1 MRVVFFG
8 TPPFAADVL
17 TFLLKNQIE
26 VVGVISRPDKPFG
39 RSRTPVPGPVRLVAE
54 AANIPHFQPE
64 KVSSPEFLPTLKL
77 FDADLFVVVAYGE
90 IMNQAV
96 LDVPRLACLNVHAS
110 ILPKYRGAAPI
121 QCAIINGE
129 KESGITIMHMVRKM
143 DAGDMISQV
152 VMPIEENTTYGMLES
167 EMRLVG
173 SKEILDVIHAF
184 GRGPVKSVAQDE
196 KEVTFAPKIELE
208 NCEINWENSSESIH
222 NLIRGVNPEPGAWCQ
237 ISIDGQKKRLK
248 IYESRLVDAISLD
261 LRVCLV
267 DPSKRILIG
276 CGRGVLE
283 LVEVQL
289 EGKKRMRAADLY
301 RGLPT
306 GQWEII

>member
-39 RSRTPVPGPVRLVAE
+39 RSRTPVPGPVRVVAE
-54 AANIPHFQPE
+54 EANIPHFQPE
-64 KVSSPEFLPTLKL
+64 KVSSPDFLPTLQS

-96 LDVPRLACLNVHAS
+96 LNVPRLACLNVHAS
-110 ILPKYRGAAPI
+110 LLPKYRGAAPI
-121 QCAIINGE
+121 QRAIIDGE

-143 DAGDMISQV
+143 DAGDMISRV
-152 VMPIEENTTYGMLES
+152 VMPIGENMTYGMLEA
-167 EMRLVG
+167 EMRIVG
-173 SKEILDVIHAF
+173 SEAILDVIHAF
-184 GRGPVKSVAQDE
+184 NKGSVSAISQDE
-196 KEVTFAPKIELE
+196 GAVTFAPKLELE
-208 NCEINWENSSESIH
+208 DCEINWENASEVIH

-237 ISIDGQKKRLK
+237 ILIDGQKKRLK
-248 IYESRLVDAISLD
+248 IFESRVSNSVSLNPRTCIMHASKKVLV
-261 LRVCLV
+261 
-267 DPSKRILIG
+267 G

-283 LVEVQL
+283 LLEVQL
-289 EGKKRMRAADLY
+289 EGKKRMNAADLY
-301 RGLPT
+301 RGLPV
-306 GQWEII
+306 GKWEII

>member
-54 AANIPHFQPE
+54 GANIPHFQPE
-64 KVSSPEFLPTLKL
+64 KVSSPDFLPTLKS

-110 ILPKYRGAAPI
+110 LLPKYRGAAPI
-121 QCAIINGE
+121 QRAVIDGE

-143 DAGDMISQV
+143 DAGDMISRI
-152 VMPIEENTTYGMLES
+152 VMSIDENMTYGMLES
-167 EMRLVG
+167 EMRIVG
-173 SKEILDVIHAF
+173 SKAILDVIHAF
-184 GRGPVKSVAQDE
+184 SVGPVKAVSQDE
-196 KEVTFAPKIELE
+196 KAVTFAPKLELE
-208 NCEINWENSSESIH
+208 DCEINWADSSNVIH

-237 ISIDGQKKRLK
+237 ILIDGQKKRLK
-248 IYESRLVDAISLD
+248 IFESRVSNSISLNPK
-261 LRVCLV
+261 VCIMHATKKVLV
-267 DPSKRILIG
+267 G
-276 CGRGVLE
+276 CGQGVLE
-283 LVEVQL
+283 LLEVQL
-289 EGKKRMRAADLY
+289 EGKKRMNAADLY
-301 RGLPT
+301 RGLPV
-306 GQWEII
+306 GKWEII